1 MNHDYEN
8 AWGYRLKWLYMLT
21 VVGVLMLPVFYTLY
35 ISFNYGGFG
44 AAEYQFTWLWY
55 QTLFENQ
62 EIRAT
67 LGWTGL
73 IAVIVIAWTIPMALL
88 AAKFYQRTRFKVPF
102 VFLMLSPLFVPA
114 DVTAAAL
121 LVYFKNLSRL
131 AEAVLGV
138 EWFELSLW
146 SAVVGQITWCLPYAF
161 VVVLVTMARFRPE
174 QAEAARTCG
183 ANAWQAFWHVEF
195 PQIRAGVFAS
205 TAFVAILSFNEYVR
219 TNFLKGGFDTFPTY
233 LVSYMLNTGM
243 TPEVYAMAGLFSA
256 VSITVIGLVLALA
269 MLRGRT

>member
-1 MNHDYEN
+1 MTHDYEN
-8 AWGYRLKWLYMLT
+8 PWGYRLKWLYMLT

-44 AAEYQFTWLWY
+44 AAEYEFTWLWY
-55 QTLFENQ
+55 RTLFENQ
-62 EIRAT
+62 EIRTT
-67 LGWTGL
+67 LGWTAL
-73 IAVIVIAWTIPMALL
+73 IAVIVVACTIPLALL

-102 VFLMLSPLFVPA
+102 VFLMLMPLFVPA

-121 LVYFKNLSRL
+121 LVYFKNLNTLTES
-131 AEAVLGV
+131 VLGLAM
-138 EWFELSLW
+138 FELSLW
-146 SAVVGQITWCLPYAF
+146 TAVIGQITWCLPYAF
-161 VVVLVTMARFRPE
+161 VVILVTMARFRPE

-243 TPEVYAMAGLFSA
+243 TPEVYAMAGLFTV
-256 VSITVIGLVLALA
+256 VSMSVVIVVLATT
-269 MLRGRT
+269 MLRERS